1 MSRSKAKGEAASPST
16 PLSRVPDRPYPAAM
30 TARFFR
36 RDISWTDYRAA
47 IDLVPP
53 PGIDAPEAAYNIAP
67 SQHAPILRRAPEGEY
82 APRHAIQIAPAFWG
96 LVPVWWKQPLSEKKF
111 STFNARAE
119 TLADSATFSG
129 AFRQNRCLV
138 PASGFYAWSDGVPFA
153 FGPARGKWFCFAG
166 LWSRAM
172 IDGSEFDTFTIIT
185 TEPNLAVAGIA
196 TSMPVIL
203 SPQHYTRWL
212 DVQARDPHALL
223 KPCPSDALR
232 CWPANPAAGNV
243 RNQGQELLG
252 E

>member
-1 MSRSKAKGEAASPST
+1 
-16 PLSRVPDRPYPAAM
+16 M

-36 RDISWTDYRAA
+36 RAISWNDYRAA
-47 IDLVPP
+47 IDLVAPP
-53 PGIDAPEAAYNIAP
+53 NVEPPEAAYNIAP
-67 SQHAPILRRAPEGEY
+67 SQVVPILRRAPEGEY
-82 APRHAIQIAPAFWG
+82 APRFAIQVAPAFWG
-96 LVPVWWKQPLSEKKF
+96 LVPVWWKKPLSEKTF

-119 TLADSATFSG
+119 TLLESATFSG

-138 PASGFYAWSDGVPFA
+138 PASGFYAWSDGTPFA
-153 FGPARGKWFCFAG
+153 FALTSDAWFCFAG

-172 IDGSEFDTFTIIT
+172 IDGSEIDTFAIVTC
-185 TEPNLAVAGIA
+185 EPNLAVAGLS

-203 SPQHYTRWL
+203 ERSHWLRWL
-212 DVQARDPHALL
+212 DAGVRDGERAPLDLL

-232 CWPANPAAGNV
+232 AWPANPAVGNV

>member
-1 MSRSKAKGEAASPST
+1 
-16 PLSRVPDRPYPAAM
+16 M

-36 RDISWTDYRAA
+36 RPIAWADYRAA

-53 PGIDAPEAAYNIAP
+53 PGVDAPEAQYNIAP
-67 SQHAPILRRAPEGEY
+67 SQVVPILRRAPEGEY
-82 APRHAIQIAPAFWG
+82 APRHAIQIAPAFWS

-138 PASGFYAWSDGVPFA
+138 PASGFYAWSDGTPFA
-153 FGPARGKWFCFAG
+153 FKLTAGAWGCFAG

-172 IDGSEFDTFTIIT
+172 IDGSEFDTFAIIT
-185 TEPNLAVAGIA
+185 CEPNLAVAGIA

-203 SPQHYTRWL
+203 APKDWLRWL
-212 DVQARDPHALL
+212 DLSARDPQALL
-223 KPCPSDALR
+223 RPCPSDWLHAS
-232 CWPANPAAGNV
+232 PAHPGVGNV
-243 RNQGQELLG
+243 RNEGPHLLA
-252 E
+252 ED

>member
-1 MSRSKAKGEAASPST
+1 
-16 PLSRVPDRPYPAAM
+16 M

-36 RDISWTDYRAA
+36 RDIDWSAYRAA
-47 IDLVPP
+47 IDLTPP
-53 PGIDAPEAAYNIAP
+53 PNVEPPEAQYNIAP
-67 SQHAPILRRAPEGEY
+67 SQVVPILRRSPEGEY

-96 LVPVWWKQPLSEKKF
+96 LVPVWWKKPLKEKTF

-138 PASGFYAWSDGVPFA
+138 PASGFYAWSSGAPFA
-153 FGPARGKWFCFAG
+153 FALKSRAWFCFAG

-172 IDGSEFDTFTIIT
+172 IDGSEFDTFAIIT
-185 TEPNLAVAGIA
+185 TQANLAVAGLA
-196 TSMPVIL
+196 ESMPVIL
-203 SPQHYTRWL
+203 DSENYTRWL
-212 DVQARDPHALL
+212 DLEARDPMALL

-232 CWPANPAAGNV
+232 AWPANPAVGNV
-243 RNQGQELLG
+243 RNQGPELLG